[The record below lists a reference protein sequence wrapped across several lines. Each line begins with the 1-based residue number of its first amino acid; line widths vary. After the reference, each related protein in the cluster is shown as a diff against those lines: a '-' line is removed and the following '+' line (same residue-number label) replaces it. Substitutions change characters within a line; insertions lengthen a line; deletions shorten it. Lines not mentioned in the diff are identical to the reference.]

1 MLALILVL
9 LLLLVL
15 QRFFWLKMLVI
26 AESFTTLQSIIIDF
40 PKIQRLVRS
49 LKIFKSADL
58 LGLVRPNVTKISPTV
73 RCRCQSQH
81 NVIVFKAIAAL
92 VHQVTR
98 AFAESMSGS

>member
-26 AESFTTLQSIIIDF
+26 AESFMTLQSIIIDF

-49 LKIFKSADL
+49 FCKSADL